1 MEQDKDILKDEE
13 LTARNHD
20 IVWQVNKSW
29 EHNRYIEGL
38 VAEIIDTHGAVIN
51 LDIQDIKAMKKSGGE
66 IVGIES
72 CVPADSPNR
81 MATLIEQIQLDG
93 AFERDFN
100 RIILKFFY
108 PEDNPLMMEE
118 QAPLTE
124 WMESLSNEDTVF
136 IWGLASEENSNLL
149 RAIYW
154 DKKQTETTIQNE
166 KV

>member
-1 MEQDKDILKDEE
+1 MAGEQE
-13 LTARNHD
+13 L
-20 IVWQVNKSW
+20 

-38 VAEIIDTHGAVIN
+38 VTEIIDTHGAVIN
-51 LDIQDIKAMKKSGGE
+51 LDIQDIKAMKKS
-66 IVGIES
+66 GIES

-124 WMESLSNEDTVF
+124 WMESLSNEDRVF

>member
-1 MEQDKDILKDEE
+1 
-13 LTARNHD
+13 
-20 IVWQVNKSW
+20 
-29 EHNRYIEGL
+29 
-38 VAEIIDTHGAVIN
+38 
-51 LDIQDIKAMKKSGGE
+51 MKKSGGE

-124 WMESLSNEDTVF
+124 WMESLNNEDTVF

>member
-1 MEQDKDILKDEE
+1 MAGEQE
-13 LTARNHD
+13 L
-20 IVWQVNKSW
+20 

-38 VAEIIDTHGAVIN
+38 VTEIIDTHGAVIN

-108 PEDNPLMMEE
+108 PEDNPLM
-118 QAPLTE
+118 
-124 WMESLSNEDTVF
+124 DGIV
-136 IWGLASEENSNLL
+136 
-149 RAIYW
+149 
-154 DKKQTETTIQNE
+154 KQRR
-166 KV
+166 